1 MIMLQSTSAFLVRGA
16 CRVLQA
22 DGPDLSKELDPMASR
37 DPFQPNYSKMYA
49 AFQRSWLGK
58 NSFLP
63 PLILKVLLTF
73 AMEKEQLKSLDAKLD
88 VTSK

>member
-1 MIMLQSTSAFLVRGA
+1 MLPFR
-16 CRVLQA
+16 
-22 DGPDLSKELDPMASR
+22 DPDLE
-37 DPFQPNYSKMYA
+37 
-49 AFQRSWLGK
+49 K

-63 PLILKVLLTF
+63 PLILKVLVTF